1 MYGLDINFLKDREI
15 RPVEASARTADAAA
29 PAGSRTP
36 LLIGLLVAVAALGLV
51 GGYWLLLQQR
61 VSRLE
66 AREAEL
72 DQQIATIQSQ
82 LQQIETVQQQIALV
96 EAENQA
102 FVNVFNQIRP
112 WSAFLKELRDRTPA
126 RIQIVSVSQTAGTTL
141 PPPPGAA
148 EGEEGEQP
156 PVTGGIE
163 IVGVACSFDD
173 VNDFVLTLQRSPLLA
188 ADTVTIDTSEKRG
201 SSDLLDPAV
210 DGVCPGSPPSLPEL
224 LVDFTLLGNF
234 TDVPSS
240 ELLDVLDRQGAV
252 GLATRIRALR
262 DSGVI
267 ETP

>member
-15 RPVEASARTADAAA
+15 RPVEATARTAQAEP

-51 GGYWLLLQQR
+51 GGYWLFLQQKI
-61 VSRLE
+61 SRLE

-96 EAENQA
+96 EEENQA

-141 PPPPGAA
+141 PGPPGDEDGGAP
-148 EGEEGEQP
+148 P
-156 PVTGGIE
+156 PVTGGVE
-163 IVGVACSFDD
+163 ITGVACSFDD
-173 VNDFVLTLQRSPLLA
+173 VNDFLLTLQRSPLLGA
-188 ADTVTIDTSEKRG
+188 SSVAIDESTRRT
-201 SSDLLDPAV
+201 DLLDPQI
-210 DGVCPGSPPSLPEL
+210 DGVCPNSPPNRPEI
-224 LVDFTLLGNF
+224 LVDFTLTGNF
-234 TDVPSS
+234 TDVPS
-240 ELLDVLDRQGAV
+240 EDLLDVLDRQGAV